1 MHFVHKRASAASLT
15 FPLASFTLAFTGTI
29 SSLKRPAWIH
39 STMSSIQPGAT
50 GFIERGKQ
58 ILEQRCCRG
67 NSSQLGPAFCAAA
80 AFLWDKAARA
90 SFQKTHHLQPTMIL
104 CMKDA
109 KVSSAQVLENGGS
122 QHEKLPSP
130 DARG

>member
-58 ILEQRCCRG
+58 ICW
-67 NSSQLGPAFCAAA
+67 SSVAVVGTALN
-80 AFLWDKAARA
+80 LD
-90 SFQKTHHLQPTMIL
+90 QP
-104 CMKDA
+104 
-109 KVSSAQVLENGGS
+109 SALLLPSCGI
-122 QHEKLPSP
+122 KLPGRP
-130 DARG
+130 FKRLIIYCPQ